1 MHKLLILTV
10 FALLTGCTSPKYN
23 YSPTT
28 ENISEPP
35 KGSINTAYV
44 GDSLLRQG
52 VASRYEGLKVSAP
65 AKVSWA
71 YTVTPGY
78 LKKVGEDAK
87 NEFYLP
93 TGTPESAN
101 VDKAAIADMW
111 QGIMAKKN
119 TRTLCVITVFSASIC
134 EDNMPF
140 EHTTLN
146 VSSENSFQQT
156 LLYNGRV
163 GDKINIGYRESSG
176 NMARP
181 AFNNEVEYDLSESKT
196 IGYKGA
202 RIEVIEAT
210 NQSIKY
216 RVLSNFN

>member
-1 MHKLLILTV
+1 
-10 FALLTGCTSPKYN
+10 
-23 YSPTT
+23 
-28 ENISEPP
+28 
-35 KGSINTAYV
+35 
-44 GDSLLRQG
+44 
-52 VASRYEGLKVSAP
+52 
-65 AKVSWA
+65 
-71 YTVTPGY
+71 
-78 LKKVGEDAK
+78 
-87 NEFYLP
+87 
-93 TGTPESAN
+93 
-101 VDKAAIADMW
+101 
-111 QGIMAKKN
+111 
-119 TRTLCVITVFSASIC
+119 
-134 EDNMPF
+134 MPF